1 MVAVYKHGF
10 SRQSL
15 LASARPALFF
25 VLFFFLVCLW
35 IDPKLIYHGHGQYL
49 SYQIHVPGMRTFV
62 DSPPFPGKAV
72 EYLSAIL
79 AHYYFYSW
87 AGALIITLTAGL
99 LSVGTDKFI
108 TPMDGGRY
116 WPLRFVPAVILL
128 MQYGRYYHY
137 LADSLSL
144 SLGLLFL
151 YLSIRIPLRSAVPR
165 FAVFLVFSGVMYTM
179 AVQAYLVFVILW
191 AIFEF
196 FNRRNWRIGLLYL
209 LSAVLIPLFANML
222 FFNMDLFDAY
232 RRMLSLEPIADRGGL
247 ILKFS
252 LLFFL
257 PIAGL
262 SCALRPFLAP
272 KRESERAKPGRTWM
286 FLQYYRQ
293 SRLRWPLETLALLIV
308 TAGALLL
315 TCDRFAKIHLRIN
328 YLARNKMWNEL
339 LREARR
345 LPAKDYSVFVCNDV
359 NRALYHTAQLAY
371 DMFSYPQHPSGL
383 LSATERYSELDTLY
397 ELGHINRAEDTAY
410 GALALADYYPTGLQ
424 KLALINIL
432 KGQTDAARTFLHAL
446 SKDSLYK
453 DWAERYLDRLETDPV
468 LSADEHI
475 QHMRSVM
482 LVEDNLR
489 RAVTATDDLYLILLE
504 KNRLNRMAF
513 EYLMA
518 WFLLNGHLEDF
529 IRNLNR
535 LDDFDYTDIPRH
547 YAEAILLY
555 TGITGRIVDL
565 HGRKINVQTVSRFA
579 DFMQQSQSYKYHLQ
593 NAFKSAP
600 NDSGDFDNLSNSYNL
615 EDFKDTYY
623 YYYFLVGL
631 QQQK

>member
-1 MVAVYKHGF
+1 MDAVDKYGF
-10 SRQSL
+10 SRQRFY
-15 LASARPALFF
+15 ASARSALFF
-25 VLFFFLVCLW
+25 ILFFLLVCLW

-49 SYQIHVPGMRTFV
+49 AYQIWVPGMRTFV

-72 EYLSAIL
+72 EFLSAVL
-79 AHYYFYSW
+79 AHYYYYSW
-87 AGALIITLTAGL
+87 AGALIITVTAWL

-137 LADSLSL
+137 LTDSLSL
-144 SLGLLFL
+144 LLGLLLL
-151 YLSIRIPLRSAVPR
+151 YLYIRIPLRSAVPR
-165 FAVFLVFSGVMYTM
+165 FALLLVFSAVMYTM

-196 FNRRNWRIGLLYL
+196 FNRRNWRIGLLCL
-209 LSAVLIPLFANML
+209 LSAVLIPLFANIL

-232 RRMLSLEPIADRGGL
+232 HLILSLDPIAGL
-247 ILKFS
+247 SGVILKFG

-262 SCALRPFLAP
+262 FCALRPFLTP
-272 KRESERAKPGRTWM
+272 KRESERAKPGRTRM

-293 SRLRWPLETLALLIV
+293 SKHRWPLGTLALLIV
-308 TAGALLL
+308 MVGAPLL
-315 TCDRFAKIHLRIN
+315 THDRFAKIHLRIN
-328 YLARNKMWNEL
+328 YFARNKMWHEVL
-339 LREARR
+339 QEARR
-345 LPAKDYSVFVCNDV
+345 LPAKDYSVFACHDV
-359 NRALYHTAQLAY
+359 NRALYHTGRLAH

-383 LSATERYSELDTLY
+383 ISATERYSELDILY
-397 ELGHINRAEDTAY
+397 ELGHINRAEDAAY
-410 GALALADYYPTGLQ
+410 GGLALSNYYPAGLQ

-432 KGQTDAARTFLHAL
+432 KGQIDAARTFLYAL
-446 SKDSLYK
+446 SKDFLYK
-453 DWAERYLDRLETDPV
+453 NWAERYLDRLETDP
-468 LSADEHI
+468 LLAADDHI

-489 RAVTATDDLYLILLE
+489 QAVTATDDLYLILLE
-504 KNRLNRMAF
+504 KNKLNRMAF

-518 WFLLNGHLEDF
+518 WYLLNGRLEDF

-535 LDDFDYTDIPRH
+535 LDDFGYTDVPHH
-547 YAEAILLY
+547 YAEAVLLY

-579 DFMQQSQSYKYHLQ
+579 DFMQRAQSYKYHLQ
-593 NAFKSAP
+593 NAFKDAP
-600 NDSGDFDNLSNSYNL
+600 NDSGDFDSLSDSYNL
-615 EDFKDTYY
+615 RDFQDTYY
-623 YYYFLVGL
+623 YYYLLEGL
-631 QQQK
+631 RQQK